1 RLAEVAAN
9 LAALA
14 ELSARRRAGMV
25 ANTFIGR
32 EVGGIVGARVA
43 EIRQPY
49 ENTIATL
56 KKQAQI
62 DQYMAELPV
71 SVQRSLEA
79 AWSQIVYDV
88 ERLART
94 TLDAFARDLGLDPVE
109 LTADRQAMPNLSQVQ
124 VKGDMAA
131 EAPES
136 VDIIRDVLP
145 SASIGLSL
153 GGFAT
158 ALLGPVGFI
167 LVAPA
172 IGAAIFMGRRS
183 MEKVQRS
190 QAAIRGALRDQF
202 AVVTREMTLDLER
215 MVATWRVSVEQAADD
230 TLARRRRELETRRAE
245 LKSASARSAAD
256 RLKARKSGQ
265 ERIAAI
271 GTLTTRGHELRKEL
285 AGAVA
290 ALGTEQPVPAGT

>member
-1 RLAEVAAN
+1 
-9 LAALA
+9 
-14 ELSARRRAGMV
+14 M
-25 ANTFIGR
+25 
-32 EVGGIVGARVA
+32 
-43 EIRQPY
+43 
-49 ENTIATL
+49 
-56 KKQAQI
+56 
-62 DQYMAELPV
+62 
-71 SVQRSLEA
+71 
-79 AWSQIVYDV
+79 
-88 ERLART
+88 
-94 TLDAFARDLGLDPVE
+94 DL
-109 LTADRQAMPNLSQVQ
+109 
-124 VKGDMAA
+124 
-131 EAPES
+131 
-136 VDIIRDVLP
+136 IRDVLP

-230 TLARRRRELETRRAE
+230 TLARRRRELESRRAE

-256 RLKARKSGQ
+256 RRKARQSGQ

-271 GTLTTRGHELRKEL
+271 GTLTARGQELRTEL
-285 AGAVA
+285 GRRGGRPGHRTAGPRRRLSLRAGSPA
-290 ALGTEQPVPAGT
+290 ANTDDRPRARLREADAPGRRAGRGWCHRGRRDGSGRAGRWRPGPPARTSPGYGAPRVPRRG